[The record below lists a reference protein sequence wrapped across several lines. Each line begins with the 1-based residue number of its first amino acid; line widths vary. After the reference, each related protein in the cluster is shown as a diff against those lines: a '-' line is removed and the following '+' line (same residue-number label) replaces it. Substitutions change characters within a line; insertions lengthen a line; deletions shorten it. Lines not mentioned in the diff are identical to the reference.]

1 MATFIVGEIL
11 RKYLILVQVKFGT
24 FLKRIGMQAMAM

>member
-1 MATFIVGEIL
+1 MATFIVGNG
-11 RKYLILVQVKFGT
+11 KYLILVQVKFGT